1 MEAAKLHSEIIKGY
15 AASTPHEWERL
26 TLSNGIMEYI
36 TTIHYLEKYLP
47 KNGVVAD
54 IGSGPGRYSL
64 WLAQHGYDVVSVD
77 PIEKSIKS
85 LKARFAARKLK
96 KRLKG
101 AYVGFAQSLEMLESK
116 SFDAV
121 VCLGGPMSH
130 IMEEKQRKK
139 AAAELFRIAKPMAP
153 IFVSAMGRFTIFG
166 GTVSTFQ
173 TDLDSRY
180 IDKWAETGDYFGGYG
195 FFPFHG
201 FRPYELEGLFG
212 NKVNLLARTALE
224 GFASYRGSYVK
235 ELMKNRR
242 RWNKWLRI
250 HFSTCEEPETIGVS
264 EHYMIV
270 ARAKQ

>member
-1 MEAAKLHSEIIKGY
+1 MEYRKLQGMIVRGY
-15 AASTPHEWERL
+15 SGRTGDEWKRL
-26 TLSNGIMEYI
+26 TKSNGIMEYI

-77 PIEKSIKS
+77 PVEKSIKS

-101 AYVGFAQSLEMLESK
+101 AYIGFAQSLEMLESK

-139 AAAELFRIAKPMAP
+139 AAAELVRIAKPGAP
-153 IFVSAMGRFTIFG
+153 IFVSVMGRFTIFG

-173 TDLDSRY
+173 TDLDSKY

-195 FFPFHG
+195 FLPFHG

-212 NKVNLLARTALE
+212 NKVKLLGRAALADCDMPMLCLADSARCRNQT
-224 GFASYRGSYVK
+224 R
-235 ELMKNRR
+235 
-242 RWNKWLRI
+242 
-250 HFSTCEEPETIGVS
+250 
-264 EHYMIV
+264 
-270 ARAKQ
+270 

>member
-1 MEAAKLHSEIIKGY
+1 MEAAKLHGEIIKGY
-15 AASTPHEWERL
+15 AAYTTHEWERL
-26 TLSNGIMEYI
+26 ALSNGIMEYI

-54 IGSGPGRYSL
+54 IGSGPGKYSL
-64 WLAQHGYDVVSVD
+64 WLAQHGYEVVAVD
-77 PIEKSIKS
+77 PVEKNIKS

-121 VCLGGPMSH
+121 LCLGGPISH

-139 AAAELFRIAKPMAP
+139 AAAELVRIAKPGAP
-153 IFVSAMGRFTIFG
+153 IFVSVMGRFTIFG

-195 FFPFHG
+195 FLPFHG

-212 NKVNLLARTALE
+212 NKVKLLARTALE

-235 ELMKNRR
+235 ELMKNKR
-242 RWNKWLRI
+242 RWNKWLKI

-270 ARAKQ
+270 AKTIK